1 MPWAQQFCSI
11 ALKYIRIVL
20 LLIYV
25 VVISNIVIAVIVV
38 IIIRVGGG
46 IWEGMLEMYYCV
58 GKYEVERWAL
68 HCDRDCAW
76 CLTEMIKDW
85 DPEVKSSMC
94 TSVCEHKTVI
104 ILSDVQTDNLSL
116 LFYTRLCRSRV
127 GRWNHS
133 LCASRARKVVSVATW
148 WENVL
153 TSPHAQWSP
162 PTPTCP
168 STRWGCHAP
177 SHTTSPT
184 QRLWHHSTFTGE
196 WYLFQCGRSSYLN
209 FV

>member
-1 MPWAQQFCSI
+1 M
-11 ALKYIRIVL
+11 
-20 LLIYV
+20 
-25 VVISNIVIAVIVV
+25 V
-38 IIIRVGGG
+38 IIIRGGGG
-46 IWEGMLEMYYCV
+46 IWEGMLELNYCV
-58 GKYEVERWAL
+58 GKYKVERWEL

-85 DPEVKSSMC
+85 DPAVKSVSM
-94 TSVCEHKTVI
+94 
-104 ILSDVQTDNLSL
+104 QTDNLSP
-116 LFYTRLCRSRV
+116 LFYTRLCRSQV

-162 PTPTCP
+162 LTPTCP
-168 STRWGCHAP
+168 LTRWGCHAP
-177 SHTTSPT
+177 LHTTSPT

-196 WYLFQCGRSSYLN
+196 W
-209 FV
+209 FVSMWT